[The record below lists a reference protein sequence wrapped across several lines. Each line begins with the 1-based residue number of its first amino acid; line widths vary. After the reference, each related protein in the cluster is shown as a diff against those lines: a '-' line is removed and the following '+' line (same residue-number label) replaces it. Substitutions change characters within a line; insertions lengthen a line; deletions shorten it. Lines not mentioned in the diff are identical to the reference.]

1 MKNTEQ
7 KDMAQV
13 EKLTEKQQESIKN
26 VLIRLYEDQYGV
38 KNYSQRKGTG
48 VKPEWWTSYGR
59 PYVRI
64 ATNCLTAALILWETT
79 DLQWFPA
86 TLAIT
91 AAAAFLICAR
101 KMVKKK

>member
-38 KNYSQRKGTG
+38 KIIRKG
-48 VKPEWWTSYGR
+48 KE
-59 PYVRI
+59 
-64 ATNCLTAALILWETT
+64 
-79 DLQWFPA
+79 PA
-86 TLAIT
+86 
-91 AAAAFLICAR
+91 
-101 KMVKKK
+101 